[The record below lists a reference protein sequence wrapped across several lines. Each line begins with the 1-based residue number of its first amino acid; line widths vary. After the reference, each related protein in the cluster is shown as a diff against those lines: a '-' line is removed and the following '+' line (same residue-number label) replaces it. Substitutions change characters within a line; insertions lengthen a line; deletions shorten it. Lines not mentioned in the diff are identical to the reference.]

1 MLAEGHR
8 RRPHLMRRMHG
19 PLPHYVPMYTLL
31 SGLCADPSYQLQP
44 LLEYREEE
52 EEARRSTHP
61 RCLLLSTPPL
71 RRTAEPFPG
80 LLLLPQPA
88 YTMPRPTP
96 PHCLLVSTMWKRWLT
111 ASRSSTSICPAP
123 PYTLF
128 CTQNPMELPLM
139 RSSPPTLSGS
149 TMWKRWFTAPPHDD
163 DSTAACALDGTCKL
177 PAAASSS
184 SPSPS
189 PPVTSA
195 AASGQ
200 QQHLSSSSVGPKKG
214 TWSGYFFG
222 K

>member
-1 MLAEGHR
+1 MCIWRDCHGWASPIR

-19 PLPHYVPMYTLL
+19 PLTMVPCTPCSRDCVLTPRA
-31 SGLCADPSYQLQP
+31 SSSPSSNPRRKSEAAHAASPP
-44 LLEYREEE
+44 LL
-52 EEARRSTHP
+52 
-61 RCLLLSTPPL
+61 
-71 RRTAEPFPG
+71 RTLKPSPG
-80 LLLLPQPA
+80 LLLLPRSA

-96 PHCLLVSTMWKRWLT
+96 PHCLLGSTMWKRWFT
-111 ASRSSTSICPAP
+111 SPHSRSVLRRLYI
-123 PYTLF
+123 F
-128 CTQNPMELPLM
+128 CTQNPMKLPLM
-139 RSSPPTLSGS
+139 RPSPPTLISGS

-163 DSTAACALDGTCKL
+163 DSAAACALDGTCKL

>member
-1 MLAEGHR
+1 MHLEGLSWMGIADSPASPFDEAHAWA
-8 RRPHLMRRMHG
+8 
-19 PLPHYVPMYTLL
+19 PHYGPMYTLL
-31 SGLCADPSYQLQP
+31 SGLCADPACQLQP
-44 LLEYREEE
+44 LLESREEE
-52 EEARRSTHP
+52 RGSP
-61 RCLLLSTPPL
+61 RCLAASAAHTKPS
-71 RRTAEPFPG
+71 PG
-80 LLLLPQPA
+80 LLLLPRSA

-96 PHCLLVSTMWKRWLT
+96 PHCLLGSTMWKRWF
-111 ASRSSTSICPAP
+111 TSLVRDLSCAT
-123 PYTLF
+123 YTFF
-128 CTQNPMELPLM
+128 CTQNPMKFPLM
-139 RSSPPTLSGS
+139 RPSPPTLISGS

-163 DSTAACALDGTCKL
+163 DSAAACALDGTCKL